1 MRKNKKRFLWGEV
14 VAWKTKGGL
23 AGNGHTPSV
32 TRKLSALPPV
42 PAPKRHLGVI
52 RIEAPPWTL
61 APGLTS
67 HDRGSCPIVRCH
79 ARVQQ
84 ESSSERRASMT
95 RLGMSGFRKNRT
107 RRTGNRQETVLFRLV
122 VLDKIYQF
130 IASLS
135 PHERRALLRR
145 P

>member
-1 MRKNKKRFLWGEV
+1 MGRKCYVGYS
-14 VAWKTKGGL
+14 KGGW
-23 AGNGHTPSV
+23 AENGHTPSV

-52 RIEAPPWTL
+52 RIETPPWAF

-67 HDRGSCPIVRCH
+67 HGRGSCPAARCH

-84 ESSSERRASMT
+84 EISSERRASMI
-95 RLGMSGFRKNRT
+95 RLGMSGLRKKAT
-107 RRTGNRQETVLFRLV
+107 RSNEIRQGSGLFQFSIFEQVLSIYSPLKPKKNVITGGGE
-122 VLDKIYQF
+122 
-130 IASLS
+130 SL
-135 PHERRALLRR
+135 PR